1 MGIDH
6 SPTGAPPSRAN
17 RRALQRETRMHWR
30 KTYVDHEFNW
40 DDSAT
45 WNDGECQR
53 LLNFPSPGDG
63 AEKLLRAPGPLLPP
77 RDAIRTGH

>member
-1 MGIDH
+1 MGIMN
-6 SPTGAPPSRAN
+6 SPTGAPAN

-30 KTYVDHEFNW
+30 KTYADHEFNL

-63 AEKLLRAPGPLLPP
+63 AEKLLRAPLLPP